1 MQKPDLNLDQIMP
14 GEYHE
19 PTTWNI
25 NYKASYVRFLIAQ
38 HNLVGK
44 PFRKI
49 EGQFRVYTGFL
60 GTNMEDFT
68 NAGINFSIVV
78 NSISTGNDERD
89 KALKSPAFL
98 NVTKFPLIRFKSVA
112 FVRERNNNYIL
123 EGDCIICGITKRVV
137 FDVVYEGKK
146 EDEYG
151 AITAGFK
158 ASGKINRHDFGLKG
172 NLLQDIFIGKEITI
186 LLNLEFEKEW

>member
-1 MQKPDLNLDQIMP
+1 MQKPDLSSDQIMP
-14 GEYHE
+14 GEYYE
-19 PTTWNI
+19 TTAWSI
-25 NYKASYVRFLIAQ
+25 NYNASYVRFLIAQ

-49 EGQFRVYTGFL
+49 QGKFRVYAGFL

-68 NAGINFSIVV
+68 DADINFSIVV
-78 NSISTGNDERD
+78 NSINTGNDKRD

-98 NVTKFPLIRFKSVA
+98 NVAKFPLIRFKSVA

-123 EGDCIICGITKRVV
+123 EGDCTIRGITKRVV
-137 FDVVYEGKK
+137 FDVVHEGKK
-146 EDEYG
+146 RDRSND
-151 AITAGFK
+151 ITAGFK
-158 ASGKINRHDFGLKG
+158 VRGKINRHDFGLRG

-186 LLNLEFEKEW
+186 LLNLEFAQEW